1 MDEISR
7 GNLEKQVPILSSDEF
22 ARVAEKTNLMMLGL
36 KERDFC
42 RSSLNKYISPEISR
56 KILSDAIAP
65 SGEIL
70 DVTRL
75 SVMKSR
81 RWGKDKTEMKGNTGK
96 MSIQAQVR
104 WIDDLQFVA
113 RAGKGPAVVMDTSE
127 SGGGAGPME
136 LMLMATAGCT
146 AMDVITILKKKRLN
160 VSGFKINIS
169 GDRAEEYP
177 RRFTDI
183 TIEYVVFGT
192 DLKPEGVRQAIDLS
206 EKKYCG
212 AMASLNARI
221 SHTFRIEPSE

>member
-1 MDEISR
+1 
-7 GNLEKQVPILSSDEF
+7 
-22 ARVAEKTNLMMLGL
+22 
-36 KERDFC
+36 
-42 RSSLNKYISPEISR
+42 
-56 KILSDAIAP
+56 
-65 SGEIL
+65 
-70 DVTRL
+70 
-75 SVMKSR
+75 
-81 RWGKDKTEMKGNTGK
+81 
-96 MSIQAQVR
+96 MSIQAQVK

-136 LMLMATAGCT
+136 LMLMGAAGCT

-160 VSGFKINIS
+160 VTGFKINIS
-169 GDRAEEYP
+169 GDRAEDYP

-192 DLKPEGVRQAIDLS
+192 DLKPEGLRQAIDLS

-221 SHTFRIEPSE
+221 SHTFRIEAPE

>member
-1 MDEISR
+1 
-7 GNLEKQVPILSSDEF
+7 
-22 ARVAEKTNLMMLGL
+22 
-36 KERDFC
+36 
-42 RSSLNKYISPEISR
+42 
-56 KILSDAIAP
+56 
-65 SGEIL
+65 
-70 DVTRL
+70 
-75 SVMKSR
+75 
-81 RWGKDKTEMKGNTGK
+81 
-96 MSIQAQVR
+96 MSIQAQVK

-136 LMLMATAGCT
+136 LMLMGTAGCT
-146 AMDVITILKKKRLN
+146 AMDVVTILKKKRLN
-160 VSGFKINIS
+160 VTGFKINIS

-183 TIEYVVFGT
+183 TIAYVVFGT

-221 SHTFRIEPSE
+221 SHTFRIEAPE

>member
-1 MDEISR
+1 M
-7 GNLEKQVPILSSDEF
+7 
-22 ARVAEKTNLMMLGL
+22 A
-36 KERDFC
+36 
-42 RSSLNKYISPEISR
+42 
-56 KILSDAIAP
+56 
-65 SGEIL
+65 
-70 DVTRL
+70 
-75 SVMKSR
+75 
-81 RWGKDKTEMKGNTGK
+81 
-96 MSIQAQVR
+96 IQAQVK
-104 WIDDLQFVA
+104 WIDELQFVA
-113 RAGKGPAVVMDTSE
+113 RAGSGPAVVMDTSD

-136 LMLMATAGCT
+136 LILMGTAGCT

-160 VSGFKINIS
+160 VTGFKINIS

-221 SHTFRIEPSE
+221 SHTFRIEAPE

>member
-1 MDEISR
+1 
-7 GNLEKQVPILSSDEF
+7 
-22 ARVAEKTNLMMLGL
+22 
-36 KERDFC
+36 
-42 RSSLNKYISPEISR
+42 
-56 KILSDAIAP
+56 
-65 SGEIL
+65 
-70 DVTRL
+70 
-75 SVMKSR
+75 
-81 RWGKDKTEMKGNTGK
+81 
-96 MSIQAQVR
+96 MSIQAQVK
-104 WIDDLQFVA
+104 WIDGLQFVA

-136 LMLMATAGCT
+136 LMLMGTAGCT

-160 VSGFKINIS
+160 VTGFKINIS

-221 SHTFRIEPSE
+221 SHTFRMEAPE